1 MNSNPDDTEPIRRLF
16 EQHVPEVASGK
27 VEIRGIVREPGNRS
41 ILAVA
46 PKNSSIDAVGSCVGI
61 RGSRVKNMVSRL
73 GGGEH
78 FDIVLWSESLE
89 RFIAN
94 LLAPSRFVRVSF
106 EEATRQANVV
116 LAHDSPQAPP
126 GRLPM
131 KSKLLSQLTGWH
143 LNVKSES

>member
-106 EEATRQANVV
+106 EEATRQANV
-116 LAHDSPQAPP
+116 
-126 GRLPM
+126 
-131 KSKLLSQLTGWH
+131 
-143 LNVKSES
+143 